1 MSKRN
6 KTLNSFFQVRTTE
19 AAETGP
25 SAQTTDVESAPNV
38 RAELKPGDVE
48 SDPGKRIPIEELDP
62 DIRDLARR
70 EYISM
75 GPCQPSN
82 HTYEK
87 INGRSFHN
95 YWFNDHRGWLEYS
108 IEKRSAFCF
117 YCFLFKQPR
126 AENYGIEAFTRNGF
140 KSWKDGPKVFNQ
152 HVGKHDSAHNKSR
165 QHYEDFKNQRQNLP
179 HVFDRGSQKQE
190 EEYKAC
196 LLIILG
202 IVKFLIQQALA
213 FRGHDE
219 STSSMN
225 KGNFKE
231 LLDLFIKKDPKVAKL
246 FGDAVATATVER
258 AFSAMSIIKTGSR
271 NKMGDDW
278 MNHRMVCYIERDVFV
293 SIEESKIIERF
304 QGYRTRKGVLPRP
317 TLLAM
322 SALEDVVMGGSDQ
335 PII

>member
-19 AAETGP
+19 TAETGP
-25 SAQTTDVESAPNV
+25 STQTTDNTPNV

-75 GPCQPSN
+75 GPCQPTN

-108 IEKRSAFCF
+108 IEKKSAFCF

-165 QHYEDFKNQRQNLP
+165 QHYEDFKNQRQNLS

-190 EEYKAC
+190 EEYKAR

-202 IVKFLIQQALA
+202 IVNFLILQALA

-246 FGDAVATATVER
+246 FGDAGDNHKLTSHKIQKDLCKACAKETTSAILEEIGDSKFALLVDESRDASMKEQMAMCLRLVAFLVLY
-258 AFSAMSIIKTGSR
+258 
-271 NKMGDDW
+271 
-278 MNHRMVCYIERDVFV
+278 VC
-293 SIEESKIIERF
+293 
-304 QGYRTRKGVLPRP
+304 
-317 TLLAM
+317 
-322 SALEDVVMGGSDQ
+322 VVVDL
-335 PII
+335 